1 MKTIFDIGMHEGW
14 DSEFYLRKGFR
25 VVAVEANP
33 QFLPAVRQRLELFLT
48 SGQFAIVNKV
58 IARAPG
64 CAVPFY
70 VRPDKNGW
78 SSIYRDVAER
88 DGLSSEVMEIG
99 SVTIAELYA
108 EHGVPHFIKCDIEGA
123 DEIVAEQ
130 LAVEPRKPAYASF
143 EVDGED
149 DRIIGILADAGY
161 DRFQL
166 VNQGYLP
173 RYRPPNPAREGS
185 YVDQKFD
192 GRMSGLFGA
201 ELEPAYWADVDATRR
216 RLRRWRAL
224 HDGKTASFIRY
235 LARRYGRLTLRT
247 WLIGRGWIDLHARHG
262 AVMH

>member
-33 QFLPAVRQRLELFLT
+33 QFLPAVRQRLQPFLESRQLT
-48 SGQFAIVNKV
+48 IVNKV
-58 IARAPG
+58 ISREG
-64 CAVPFY
+64 GHTIPFY

-88 DGLSSEVMEIG
+88 DGQASAMIDIG
-99 SVTIAELYA
+99 SVTVPELYA
-108 EHGVPHFIKCDIEGA
+108 EHGIPHFIKCDIEGA

-130 LAVEPRKPAYASF
+130 LAAEPRKPAYASF
-143 EVDGED
+143 EVDGAD
-149 DRIIGILADAGY
+149 DRIVGLLAGAGY

-185 YVDQKFD
+185 YVDQRFD

-201 ELEPAYWADVDATRR
+201 ELDPAFWADVAVTRR
-216 RLRRWRAL
+216 RLGRWRAL
-224 HDGKTASFIRY
+224 HDGKTWALTRY
-235 LARRYGRLTLRT
+235 LARRYGKFTLRT

-262 AVMH
+262 AA